1 MVFQMVAILTN
12 TWIDK
17 MKFEYKCHIINASRL
32 HICRE
37 TSNKSIS
44 DSSYKKRDPEKV
56 ARNRLFSYFSA
67 VSLYY

>member
-1 MVFQMVAILTN
+1 MILQMVAILTN
-12 TWIDK
+12 TWIDR
-17 MKFEYKCHIINASRL
+17 MKFEYKCHIINVSRQQT
-32 HICRE
+32 CRE

-56 ARNRLFSYFSA
+56 AWNRLFSYFST